1 MFSEE
6 IRSMDIPL
14 ATLAGEVDSASW
26 EVIRQVRRNL
36 SSLADQLENAEKY
49 LEVPEVQNGQ
59 N

>member
-26 EVIRQVRRNL
+26 ELIRQVRKNL